1 MYLSPEGDAAGGG
14 TPDPSKGAGAAK
26 GGDGK
31 PAVGDTGQKF
41 EVPGPDGKPVQMTLT
56 EMMDAARE
64 TAALKQKLASTEEVS
79 KKWEAVRSD
88 IAEALLK
95 NDPQAADRM
104 MAAAG
109 LSAEFRAQALA
120 QMGQGAADDTIVED
134 DDVEDDLEDERLK
147 AADEAAKKAANKGK
161 TDGSGDPEA
170 RKVAAEAK
178 KRADVALEELHK
190 AQATANA
197 RVAQDALEKALDAS
211 ESLRT
216 ILEKDD
222 GKNPWPD
229 HVRKSA
235 LSRLVSLVKS
245 KGGFDPSTIGS
256 LAKQAVKDTEA
267 QMASFR
273 EGLRSDDER
282 RQPNVGPLG
291 LAPNTDLDFSE
302 PYKGKVPNLVSEP
315 ENSKQYI
322 GSLLARE
329 LAGLGDA
336 S

>member
-14 TPDPSKGAGAAK
+14 TPDPSKDAGAAK

-64 TAALKQKLASTEEVS
+64 TAALKQKLASTEEVT

-120 QMGQGAADDTIVED
+120 QMGQNAID
-134 DDVEDDLEDERLK
+134 DDEEEDEDIEDERLK
-147 AADEAAKKAANKGK
+147 AADEAAKKAAGKGK
-161 TDGSGDPEA
+161 PDGSGDPEA

-178 KRADVALEELHK
+178 KRADVALEELQK

-216 ILEKDD
+216 ILKKDD

-235 LSRLVSLVKS
+235 LSRLVSLVRS
-245 KGGFDPSTIGS
+245 KGGFDPSTIGG

-273 EGLRSDDER
+273 EGLQSDDER